1 MSIQFSRK
9 GKVDMQT
16 NKSKTA
22 SSKLLKSINQ
32 QRVLRLIFTEGPITR
47 VELAE
52 KTGLT
57 QQTITNIVNRLLQ
70 DDVLQELNPVAS
82 NGGRKPV
89 PLMVKSENLYAIG
102 VEIAVRYVRGTLMDF
117 RRRPVKEIV
126 VDVPVYNNDEHPV
139 LYIRQ
144 VVDELLGHVT
154 HRNQLKGIGCSI
166 QGLVDSKRG
175 VVIYSPGL
183 RWRQFPLQERLEAA
197 YGLPVYLE
205 NDANLL
211 ALVENLNGRLAD
223 SPNNLTIK
231 LDYGIGGAIVANGQ
245 LLAGMRHVAGEF
257 GHYKAF
263 DGEDA
268 RQCHCG
274 AKGCLTTFASSS
286 GLKRNGG
293 YTPEEL
299 KQALEADEPEA
310 VRLFGKVEAAV
321 GRAIG
326 NVITILNPNHVLLT
340 GKMIDVLGE
349 WLIPALNRRI
359 METVP
364 ESCREVE
371 LVYLPRTP
379 DESSSAVGLV
389 MNHFFDV
396 PLDKFSI

>member
-1 MSIQFSRK
+1 
-9 GKVDMQT
+9 MQT
-16 NKSKTA
+16 NRNKTA

-32 QRVLRLIFTEGPITR
+32 QRVLRLIFTEGPISR

-57 QQTITNIVNRLLQ
+57 QQTITNIVNRLLK
-70 DDVLQELNPVAS
+70 DDVVQELNPVAS

-89 PLMVKSENLYAIG
+89 PIMVKSENLYAIG
-102 VEIAVRYVRGTLMDF
+102 IEVAIRYVRGMLMDF
-117 RRRPVKEIV
+117 CRRPVKEVI
-126 VDVPVYNNDEHPV
+126 VDVPVYENDEHSV
-139 LYIRQ
+139 AYIQQ
-144 VVDELLGHVT
+144 VIDELLEHVT
-154 HRNQLKGIGCSI
+154 NRNQLKGIGCSI

-183 RWRQFPLQERLEAA
+183 RWRQFPLQERLEEA

-211 ALVENLNGRLAD
+211 ALVENLNGRLAG
-223 SPNNLTIK
+223 SLNNLTVK
-231 LDYGIGGAIVANGQ
+231 LDYGIGGAIVTNGQ
-245 LLAGMRHVAGEF
+245 LSAGATHVAGEF

-268 RQCHCG
+268 RLCHCG
-274 AKGCLTTFASSS
+274 ATGCLTTFASAS

-293 YTPEEL
+293 YTPAQL
-299 KQALEADEPEA
+299 LQALEADEPNA
-310 VRLFGKVEAAV
+310 LKLFGKIEAAV
-321 GRAIG
+321 GRAIS
-326 NVITILNPNHVLLT
+326 NVITILNPDHVLLT
-340 GKMIDVLGE
+340 GKMIDGLGKR
-349 WLIPALNRRI
+349 LIPALNQRI

-364 ESCREVE
+364 ESCRDVN

-379 DESSSAVGLV
+379 EESSSAVGLV

-396 PLDKFSI
+396 PVDRLTL